1 MSNTDSKF
9 MEVDLQATYSD
20 AALAKAHSRYS
31 FKYKIDGT
39 AYTVSYDPQKGELLS
54 CDEHGELFDLAQ
66 EIEHVITELKHD
78 FDIFDVR
85 RFLCKHLQAMIKVGQ
100 ELQHAPASERRY
112 EVLNSKPVDM
122 ENFSLEGQ
130 CVLEVLQE
138 QVEKA
143 VDGGAVG
150 DGVPSDVTYTAT
162 KEMVEAKMREKTQ
175 KQN

>member
-1 MSNTDSKF
+1 MSNTETKL
-9 MEVDLQATYSD
+9 MEANLQETYSD

-39 AYTVSYDPQKGELLS
+39 AYTVSYNSQKGELLS

-100 ELQHAPASERRY
+100 ELQRAPATERSY
-112 EVLNSKPVDM
+112 ELLNSKPI
-122 ENFSLEGQ
+122 ETEGLSLEDQ
-130 CVLEVLQE
+130 CLFEVIQE
-138 QVEKA
+138 QSEKA
-143 VDGGAVG
+143 NNAATANGK
-150 DGVPSDVTYTAT
+150 PEDVTYTVT
-162 KEMVEAKMREKTQ
+162 KEMVEAKMRERTQ
-175 KQN
+175 KHN